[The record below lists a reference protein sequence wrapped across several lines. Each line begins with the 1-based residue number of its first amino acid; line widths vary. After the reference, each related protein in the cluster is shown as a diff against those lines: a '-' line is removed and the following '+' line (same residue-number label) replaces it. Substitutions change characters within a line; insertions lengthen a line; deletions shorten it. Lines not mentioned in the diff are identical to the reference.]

1 MSKYITTWNSLETIG
16 PKGNAFKQRKDY
28 ITPFTRPALKYA
40 SITSLAIS
48 IITIAITVA

>member
-1 MSKYITTWNSLETIG
+1 MNKLIHSWDSLETIG

-28 ITPFTRPALKYA
+28 TAPFTRTALKYA

-48 IITIAITVA
+48 IITIAMAVA